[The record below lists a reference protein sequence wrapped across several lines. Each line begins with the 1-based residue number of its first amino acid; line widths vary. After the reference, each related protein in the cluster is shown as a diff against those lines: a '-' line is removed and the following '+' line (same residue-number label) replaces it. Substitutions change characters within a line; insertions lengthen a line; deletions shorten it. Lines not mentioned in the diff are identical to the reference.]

1 MEENSVPEE
10 SDIAFHQEVMT
21 GYENKPIVPTSDGA
35 EPLPS
40 RCAHGAENNKRLV
53 LILNKFASA
62 NDKDRSSIIHTLPH
76 MNDYEITS
84 AILLSR
90 RALPR
95 ASRI

>member
-40 RCAHGAENNKRLV
+40 RCAHGVENNKRLV
-53 LILNKFASA
+53 LILNKL
-62 NDKDRSSIIHTLPH
+62 LPQ
-76 MNDYEITS
+76 MIKTDPQLSYVTTYE
-84 AILLSR
+84 
-90 RALPR
+90 
-95 ASRI
+95 